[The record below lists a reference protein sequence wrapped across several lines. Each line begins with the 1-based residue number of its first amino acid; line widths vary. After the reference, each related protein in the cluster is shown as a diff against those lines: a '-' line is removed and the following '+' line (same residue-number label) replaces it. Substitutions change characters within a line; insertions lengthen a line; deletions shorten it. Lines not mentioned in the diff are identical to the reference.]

1 MTHTTPLSVSIIA
14 SIGALAMLGVVF
26 ELIRRRHLRERYS
39 LIWLLTGVVL
49 LVLAVW
55 RQGLN
60 TIAGWLGVK
69 GYPPSV
75 FFAAL
80 LFFVL
85 VMLLHY
91 SIVKRSS
98 GTGAHGA
105 PRAKSRSLKARRL
118 RSSPGSCRRV
128 NGRWSGRRSPGAR
141 ARRDSVPAARA

>member
-1 MTHTTPLSVSIIA
+1 MTHNTPITVSIIT

-26 ELIRRRHLRERYS
+26 ELIRRRLLRERYS
-39 LIWLLTGVVL
+39 LIWILTGVVL

-60 TIAGWLGVK
+60 TIADWMGVK

-91 SIVKRSS
+91 SIVISRLSDQNTTLAQRLALLEEDQRRHGVKGS
-98 GTGAHGA
+98 GSE
-105 PRAKSRSLKARRL
+105 K
-118 RSSPGSCRRV
+118 
-128 NGRWSGRRSPGAR
+128 
-141 ARRDSVPAARA
+141 

>member
-55 RQGLN
+55 GQGLN

-91 SIVKRSS
+91 SIVI
-98 GTGAHGA
+98 
-105 PRAKSRSLKARRL
+105 SRLSDQNATLAQRL
-118 RSSPGSCRRV
+118 ALLEEEQRHR
-128 NGRWSGRRSPGAR
+128 R
-141 ARRDSVPAARA
+141 ARGAESEK